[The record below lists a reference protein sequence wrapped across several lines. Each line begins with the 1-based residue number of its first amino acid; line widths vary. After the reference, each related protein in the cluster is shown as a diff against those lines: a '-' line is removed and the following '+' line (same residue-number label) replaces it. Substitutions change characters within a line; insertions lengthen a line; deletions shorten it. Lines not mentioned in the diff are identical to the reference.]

1 MAKVIA
7 VEIPGLKLRS
17 RCQCK
22 KLGTVACI
30 GYSRQ
35 ERGWRVIVMREVGT
49 GRSQEIGDQSLSFR
63 FSEEILS

>member
-1 MAKVIA
+1 MAKAVA

-17 RCQCK
+17 QCQCK

-35 ERGWRVIVMREVGT
+35 ERGWRVMVMREVGT
-49 GRSQEIGDQSLSFR
+49 GRFQELGFHPGQSI
-63 FSEEILS
+63 SELQIQ